1 MLLNSSVEVGG
12 WFNIIAKFSDRN
24 MIKKEA
30 EHIFWE
36 KHVISWAMA
45 TWLLDLR
52 VSKSMTET
60 FHIFPLE
67 RVFDPGNMP
76 RIVCTTN
83 LHHLYTQS

>member
-12 WFNIIAKFSDRN
+12 WFNIIAKFSNRN

-30 EHIFWE
+30 YVMILL
-36 KHVISWAMA
+36 AMA
-45 TWLLDLR
+45 AWLLNLR
-52 VSKSMTET
+52 VSKKHDRN
-60 FHIFPLE
+60 FRK

-83 LHHLYTQS
+83 LHHLYIIPSHKKHMHH